1 MQEQQYLD
9 LCKRILESGDKRTDR
24 TGTGTLSVFG
34 AQMHFTLYNG
44 IMPLLTT
51 KRVFWKAVVHE
62 LLWFIKGST
71 NANELSEKGVHI
83 WDGHG
88 SSEFLESRGL
98 GHREKGDLGP
108 IYGFQWRHFGAKYK
122 DMNTDYSGQGKDQ
135 LAEIINTI
143 KTNPTDRRMI
153 LSAWNPLAFD
163 EMALPPCHVLAQFYV
178 SSDNKL
184 SCQLYQRSADMGLG
198 VPFNI
203 ASYSLLTH
211 MIAHVTRLDVGEFIH
226 VIGDAHIYLDHIEP
240 LSEQVTR
247 TPVSFPN
254 IIINKRVNCIDDFK
268 FEDFDLVDYNP
279 QKSIAMKMAI

>member
-1 MQEQQYLD
+1 
-9 LCKRILESGDKRTDR
+9 
-24 TGTGTLSVFG
+24 
-34 AQMHFTLYNG
+34 
-44 IMPLLTT
+44 
-51 KRVFWKAVVHE
+51 
-62 LLWFIKGST
+62 
-71 NANELSEKGVHI
+71 
-83 WDGHG
+83 
-88 SSEFLESRGL
+88 
-98 GHREKGDLGP
+98 
-108 IYGFQWRHFGAKYK
+108 
-122 DMNTDYSGQGKDQ
+122 MNTDYSGQGKDQ